1 MISLLLSIFST
12 INSNYA
18 LLVSSGIYSKSVFS
32 FKHSNVISV
41 SVLFSVYEY
50 VLEYYGVE
58 EITDLTQEQIE
69 EISGFR
75 EELNDYSPMQ
85 WGFSNLVNNWENE
98 QYEEEE

>member
-1 MISLLLSIFST
+1 MAFEWHRIHKWEDNIESQVT
-12 INSNYA
+12 D
-18 LLVSSGIYSKSVFS
+18 
-32 FKHSNVISV
+32 
-41 SVLFSVYEY
+41 SVYEY
-50 VLEYYGVE
+50 VLEYYRVV

>member
-1 MISLLLSIFST
+1 MR
-12 INSNYA
+12 
-18 LLVSSGIYSKSVFS
+18 SGGKMAFEWHRIHKWEDNIESQVTD
-32 FKHSNVISV
+32 
-41 SVLFSVYEY
+41 SVYEY

-98 QYEEEE
+98 QYEDD

>member
-1 MISLLLSIFST
+1 
-12 INSNYA
+12 
-18 LLVSSGIYSKSVFS
+18 
-32 FKHSNVISV
+32 
-41 SVLFSVYEY
+41 VYEY

-58 EITDLTQEQIE
+58 DITDLTQEQIE